1 MSKRTVNLKRSI
13 RSVPL
18 TTEEKYWLD
27 SISTKVG
34 YGGNPMHK
42 RNPGDFKLNP
52 PSDGRQH
59 KTLCDRA
66 KVFTR
71 AEATRLLKQG
81 AAYGLVSDAMK
92 GDWPKNIWA
101 VAQNGEPVEAILE
114 NETQGIYHGYSM
126 GDSDPMAASVRQRWN
141 AATCR

>member
-1 MSKRTVNLKRSI
+1 M
-13 RSVPL
+13 
-18 TTEEKYWLD
+18 D
-27 SISTKVG
+27 GISTKVG

-42 RNPGDFKLNP
+42 RNQGDFRLDP

-126 GDSDPMAASVRQRWN
+126 GDNDPMAASVRQRWS